1 MMDVQAYDDEAKFFL
16 YLKDGALKGKI
27 QMTHLVS
34 QGSITHSVF

>member
-27 QMTHLVS
+27 RMTHLVS
-34 QGSITHSVF
+34 QGSISRFIP